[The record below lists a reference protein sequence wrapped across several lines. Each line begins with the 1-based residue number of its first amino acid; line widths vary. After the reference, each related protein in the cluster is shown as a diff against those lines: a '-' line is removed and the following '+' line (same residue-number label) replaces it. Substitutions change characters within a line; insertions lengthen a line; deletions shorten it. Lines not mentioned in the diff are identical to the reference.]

1 MSDELRTVGDNL
13 RLSGNYFAID
23 RIIINL
29 YLQGNPSV
37 VSLVSAIVVS
47 LERRTYQTLQPLY
60 AKIKTCGSLPLICF
74 ISFHLR
80 PVNLVRLGGVPDS
93 GLWTLSSFTMTIA

>member
-1 MSDELRTVGDNL
+1 MTREKNLLCLTIMLAMSDELRTVGDNL

-47 LERRTYQTLQPLY
+47 LERRTYQKLQPLY
-60 AKIKTCGSLPLICF
+60 AKVIGQ
-74 ISFHLR
+74 
-80 PVNLVRLGGVPDS
+80 D
-93 GLWTLSSFTMTIA
+93 